1 VDRDQA
7 LPTENLFRAISPELA
22 SSKVHAGTNGDPPTL
37 SGHFAVFD
45 QWARI
50 DSAREGLF
58 MERIAPGAF
67 GESFARETPKI
78 MFQHGRD
85 PQIGEK
91 VIAAPATVMEDAR
104 GAHYTAPLL
113 DGVPEMLVDGLRK
126 GAYGASFRFSVETD
140 DLVRHPAVSAHNPEG
155 LPERTITRANVPEAG
170 PVTWGAYAGA
180 TAVVRSVTDEF
191 RPLTVDEEIA
201 DLVRDKPGELAKLIQ
216 RALNM
221 TDAPGNLHLKPSTE
235 DGPAEET
242 PQPAVITEPEP
253 KLEPGTARNLSKE
266 DEVAELETDYRTTE
280 QKVARVVELD
290 SEMTAIGNESTGV
303 LTAEA
308 QSRWDAAKEEVI
320 RLNADIAAHEE
331 RQAWLK
337 DRAPTDT
344 KIRGEEDKPVP
355 FTPIRKPENI
365 YDKAAVYRDSRTPEH
380 ASQLFR
386 ENAMRAVEGAVFP
399 HERAN
404 QEDAKGH
411 VAQLLAHDTRD
422 GEIAKRILTTGS
434 PTYKRAFGKMLVA
447 GTLDVLTSEERA
459 VMAEGAGATGGF
471 AITFELDP
479 TIVKTSNGAVNPYRR
494 VCRVVS
500 ISGTNEWRGV
510 SSGAVVATY
519 EAESTAAVDRSPTL
533 AQPAFL
539 AKRAQTLIDF
549 SIELQQD
556 WPQLQAEMAGLIQDS
571 KDTLEAAQFAT
582 GVGTT
587 VFPQGITV
595 GFTNTATTGTTTVLA
610 VNDIYKTEEALAPR
624 FRPNAQWFANRF
636 IYNKI
641 RQLDTAGGANLW
653 VPDLRTG
660 IPNNE
665 TGNTGYNLIGYPAN
679 ESSGLAAS
687 LATTTKLAV
696 LFDPSYF
703 VIVERVGMDIE
714 LIPHLFD
721 ATTNYPTG
729 RRAIYAMWRNTG
741 RVFDIAGG
749 VTLVGL

>member
-1 VDRDQA
+1 MDRDQA

-22 SSKVHAGTNGDPPTL
+22 SSRVHAGTNGDPPTL

-67 GESFARETPKI
+67 AESFARETPKI

-91 VIAAPATVMEDAR
+91 VIAAPATVTEDAR

-126 GAYGASFRFSVETD
+126 GAYGASMRFAVETD

-155 LPERTITRANVPEAG
+155 LPERTITRLNVPEGG

-191 RPLTVDEEIA
+191 RPLTVDEEIE
-201 DLVRDKPGELAKLIQ
+201 DLARREPGELAKRIE

-235 DGPAEET
+235 DGPPEET

-266 DEVAELETDYRTTE
+266 DEVAEQETYTPE
-280 QKVARVVELD
+280 QRVARVAEIEAELA
-290 SEMTAIGNESTGV
+290 SIGKEHSGV
-303 LTAEA
+303 LPAEA
-308 QSRWDAAKEEVI
+308 QTRWDTADADLTK
-320 RLNADIAAHEE
+320 LNADIAAYEDRKRRLESMDE
-331 RQAWLK
+331 RGKIPA
-337 DRAPTDT
+337 DEPARAPLQ
-344 KIRGEEDKPVP
+344 V
-355 FTPIRKPENI
+355 IRKPENI

-459 VMAEGAGATGGF
+459 VMAEGAGSTGGF

-500 ISGTNEWRGV
+500 ISGTNEWRGL

-556 WPQLQAEMAGLIQDS
+556 WPQAQTEMAGLIQDS

-587 VFPQGITV
+587 VFPQGIVV